1 VILRNLYYA
10 DIYNSS
16 GQFDTWDKNNNILG
30 EYNSNCNIDKP
41 ELYSD
46 VSIGRIPVSNT
57 TELNNYIQKVFYY
70 ENNNIELWFKKHYM
84 FEKQHFHTQILLKV
98 NILKKI

>member
-1 VILRNLYYA
+1 MQIYITHQVNL
-10 DIYNSS
+10 IH
-16 GQFDTWDKNNNILG
+16 GIKNNNIFG

-70 ENNNIELWFKKHYM
+70 ENNNIES
-84 FEKQHFHTQILLKV
+84 
-98 NILKKI
+98 